1 MEADSLVNSLKPECN
16 HGKQPVY
23 TQRRFDILNGFE
35 YNLTRCLNCHQIVE
49 FKAKKFC
56 EQ

>member
-1 MEADSLVNSLKPECN
+1 MEADSLVNNLKPDCN